1 MTNSASRS
9 KSRARVIW
17 WCLLILIVIGAVYWW
32 QSSRTAGG
40 QNAPKGRPGMMGMM
54 MGAKIPVRAA
64 QAHFGQLPVLVPA
77 IGTVQ
82 AFNVVTVRSRVE
94 GELIDIAFE
103 DGQWIKEGELLAQ
116 IDPRA
121 YQIRLD
127 QAKAQLV
134 QNEAQLRLARL
145 DLDRYKRLSKQD
157 SISLQQLQNQ
167 EALVQQLQGAAQA
180 SKAGV
185 DEAQLQLDYTRITA
199 PLSGRLGL
207 RTVDK
212 GNLVSAGST
221 EGLVVITQTQPI
233 ATHFSLPQQDL
244 QRVQEAVHE
253 HELLANT
260 VLDSGEKVATTT
272 RASYPSMVSVTVNN
286 RNGELLAT
294 GELMAIDNQIDVNT
308 GTVRIK
314 ARFDNED
321 HKLFP
326 NQFVNVNVLL
336 GQQEGVIVPARAIQ
350 SGSIGDYVY
359 VINAENKVNVRAVQ
373 TGVSDDVDSVILNG
387 LEIGEQVV
395 TEGMDR
401 LREGSEV
408 ELIAPEGKTQ

>member
-9 KSRARVIW
+9 RPRARVFW
-17 WCLLILIVIGAVYWW
+17 WCLLIVMVIVAVYWW

-40 QNAPKGRPGMMGMM
+40 TSAPKGRPGMMGMM
-54 MGAKIPVRAA
+54 GAKVPVRAA
-64 QAHFGQLPVLVPA
+64 QARFGQLPVELPA

-94 GELIDIAFE
+94 GELVDIAFE
-103 DGQWIKEGELLAQ
+103 DGQWAEEGALLAK
-116 IDPRA
+116 IDPRS

-134 QNEAQLRLARL
+134 QSEAQLRLARL

-167 EALVQQLQGAAQA
+167 EATTQQLQGAVQA
-180 SKAGV
+180 AKAGV

-212 GNLVSAGST
+212 GNLISAGSS

-244 QRVQEAVHE
+244 QRVLEAVHE
-253 HELLANT
+253 HEMLAST
-260 VLDSGEKVATTT
+260 VLDNGEKVSTPI
-272 RASYPSMVSVTVNN
+272 RASYPGMVTVTVSN

-314 ARFDNED
+314 AKFANED

-326 NQFVNVNVLL
+326 NQFVNVKVLL
-336 GQQEGVIVPARAIQ
+336 GQQDGVIVPARAIQ

-359 VINAENKVNVRAVQ
+359 VINEQSKVSVRAIQ
-373 TGVSDDVDSVILNG
+373 TGVTNDVDTVVLNG
-387 LEIGEQVV
+387 LEAGEQIV

-401 LREGSEV
+401 LREGAEV
-408 ELIAPEGKTQ
+408 DVIAPEVSKQ

>member
-9 KSRARVIW
+9 RPRARVFW
-17 WCLLILIVIGAVYWW
+17 WCLLIVMVIVAVYWW

-40 QNAPKGRPGMMGMM
+40 TSAPKGRPGMMGMM
-54 MGAKIPVRAA
+54 GAKVPVRAA
-64 QAHFGQLPVLVPA
+64 QARFGQLPVELPA

-94 GELIDIAFE
+94 GELVDIAFE
-103 DGQWIKEGELLAQ
+103 DGQWAEEGALLAK
-116 IDPRA
+116 IDPRS

-134 QNEAQLRLARL
+134 QSEAQLRLARL

-167 EALVQQLQGAAQA
+167 EATTQQLQGAVQA
-180 SKAGV
+180 AKAGV

-212 GNLVSAGST
+212 GNLISAGST

-244 QRVQEAVHE
+244 QRVLEAVHE
-253 HELLANT
+253 HEMLAST
-260 VLDSGEKVATTT
+260 VLDNGEKVSTPI
-272 RASYPSMVSVTVNN
+272 RASYPGMVTVTVSN

-314 ARFDNED
+314 AKFANED

-326 NQFVNVNVLL
+326 NQFVNVKVLL
-336 GQQEGVIVPARAIQ
+336 GQQDGVIVPARAIQ

-359 VINAENKVNVRAVQ
+359 VINEQSKVSVRAIQ
-373 TGVSDDVDSVILNG
+373 TGVTNDVDTVVLNG
-387 LEIGEQVV
+387 LEAGEQIV

-401 LREGSEV
+401 LREGAEV
-408 ELIAPEGKTQ
+408 DVIAPEVSKQ

>member
-1 MTNSASRS
+1 
-9 KSRARVIW
+9 
-17 WCLLILIVIGAVYWW
+17 
-32 QSSRTAGG
+32 
-40 QNAPKGRPGMMGMM
+40 MMGMM
-54 MGAKIPVRAA
+54 GAKVPVRAA
-64 QAHFGQLPVLVPA
+64 QARFGQLPVQLPA

-94 GELIDIAFE
+94 GELVDIAFE
-103 DGQWIKEGELLAQ
+103 DGQWIEEGALLAK
-116 IDPRA
+116 IDPRS

-134 QNEAQLRLARL
+134 QSEAQLRLARL

-167 EALVQQLQGAAQA
+167 EATTQQLQGAVQA
-180 SKAGV
+180 AKAGV

-212 GNLVSAGST
+212 GNLISAGST

-244 QRVQEAVHE
+244 QRVLEAVHE
-253 HELLANT
+253 HEMLA
-260 VLDSGEKVATTT
+260 
-272 RASYPSMVSVTVNN
+272 SMVTVTVSN

-314 ARFDNED
+314 AKFANED

-326 NQFVNVNVLL
+326 NQFVNVKVLL
-336 GQQEGVIVPARAIQ
+336 GQQDGVIVPARAIQ

-359 VINAENKVNVRAVQ
+359 VINEQSKVSVRAIQ
-373 TGVSDDVDSVILNG
+373 TGVTNDVDTVVLNG
-387 LEIGEQVV
+387 LEAGEQIV

-401 LREGSEV
+401 LREGAEV
-408 ELIAPEGKTQ
+408 DVIAPEASKQ

>member
-9 KSRARVIW
+9 RPRARMVW
-17 WCLLILIVIGAVYWW
+17 WCLLIVIVVVAVYWW
-32 QSSRTAGG
+32 QSSQTAGG
-40 QNAPKGRPGMMGMM
+40 HSAPKGRPGMMGMM
-54 MGAKIPVRAA
+54 GAKVPVRAA
-64 QAHFGQLPVLVPA
+64 QTRFGQLPVLVPA

-94 GELIDIAFE
+94 GELVDIAFD
-103 DGQWIKEGELLAQ
+103 DGQWTEEGALLAQ

-145 DLDRYKRLSKQD
+145 DLDRYKRLSRQD

-167 EALVQQLQGAAQA
+167 EASVQQLQGAVQA

-233 ATHFSLPQQDL
+233 TTHFSLPQQDL
-244 QRVQEAVHE
+244 QRVLEAVHE
-253 HELLANT
+253 HEMLAST
-260 VLDSGEKVATTT
+260 VLDNGEKVSTPI
-272 RASYPSMVSVTVNN
+272 RASYPGMVTVTVSN

-314 ARFDNED
+314 AKFENED
-321 HKLFP
+321 HQLFP
-326 NQFVNVNVLL
+326 NQFVNVKVLL
-336 GQQEGVIVPARAIQ
+336 GQQDGVIVPARAVQ

-359 VINAENKVNVRAVQ
+359 VINEQSKVSVRAIQ
-373 TGVSDDVDSVILNG
+373 TGVTNDVDTVVLNG
-387 LEIGEQVV
+387 LEAGEHIV

-401 LREGSEV
+401 LREGAEV
-408 ELIAPEGKTQ
+408 DVIAPEGSKQ

>member
-1 MTNSASRS
+1 
-9 KSRARVIW
+9 
-17 WCLLILIVIGAVYWW
+17 
-32 QSSRTAGG
+32 
-40 QNAPKGRPGMMGMM
+40 MMGMM
-54 MGAKIPVRAA
+54 GAKVPVRAA
-64 QAHFGQLPVLVPA
+64 QARFGQLPVQLPA

-94 GELIDIAFE
+94 GELVDIAFE
-103 DGQWIKEGELLAQ
+103 DGQWIEEGALLAK
-116 IDPRA
+116 IDPRS

-134 QNEAQLRLARL
+134 QSEAQLRLARL

-167 EALVQQLQGAAQA
+167 EATTQQLQGAVQA
-180 SKAGV
+180 AKAGV

-212 GNLVSAGST
+212 GNLISAGST

-244 QRVQEAVHE
+244 QRVLEAVHE
-253 HELLANT
+253 HEMLAST
-260 VLDSGEKVATTT
+260 VLDNGEKVSTPI
-272 RASYPSMVSVTVNN
+272 RASYPSMVTVTVSN

-314 ARFDNED
+314 AKFANED

-326 NQFVNVNVLL
+326 NQFVNVKVLL
-336 GQQEGVIVPARAIQ
+336 GQQDGVIVPARAIQ

-359 VINAENKVNVRAVQ
+359 VINEQSKVSVRAIQ
-373 TGVSDDVDSVILNG
+373 TGVTNDVDTVVLNG
-387 LEIGEQVV
+387 LEAGEQIV

-401 LREGSEV
+401 LREGAEV
-408 ELIAPEGKTQ
+408 DVIAPEASKQ

>member
-9 KSRARVIW
+9 RPRARVFW
-17 WCLLILIVIGAVYWW
+17 WCLLIVMVIVAVYWW

-40 QNAPKGRPGMMGMM
+40 ASAPKGRPGMMGMM
-54 MGAKIPVRAA
+54 GAKVPVRAA
-64 QAHFGQLPVLVPA
+64 QARFGQLPVQLPA

-94 GELIDIAFE
+94 GELVDIAFE
-103 DGQWIKEGELLAQ
+103 DGQWIEEGALLAK
-116 IDPRA
+116 IDPRS

-134 QNEAQLRLARL
+134 QSEAQLRLARL

-167 EALVQQLQGAAQA
+167 EATTQQLQGAVQA
-180 SKAGV
+180 AKAGV

-212 GNLVSAGST
+212 GNLISAGST

-244 QRVQEAVHE
+244 QRVLEAVHE
-253 HELLANT
+253 HEMLAST
-260 VLDSGEKVATTT
+260 VLDNGEKVSTPI
-272 RASYPSMVSVTVNN
+272 RASYPGMVTVTVSN

-314 ARFDNED
+314 AKFANED

-326 NQFVNVNVLL
+326 NQFVNVKVLL
-336 GQQEGVIVPARAIQ
+336 GQQDGVIVPARAIQ

-359 VINAENKVNVRAVQ
+359 VINEQSKVSVRAIQ
-373 TGVSDDVDSVILNG
+373 TGVTNDVDTVVLNG
-387 LEIGEQVV
+387 LEAGEQIV

-401 LREGSEV
+401 LREGAEV
-408 ELIAPEGKTQ
+408 DVIAPEASKQ

>member
-9 KSRARVIW
+9 RPRARVFW
-17 WCLLILIVIGAVYWW
+17 WCLLIVMVIVAVYWW

-40 QNAPKGRPGMMGMM
+40 ASAPKGRPGMMGMM
-54 MGAKIPVRAA
+54 GAKVPVRAA
-64 QAHFGQLPVLVPA
+64 QARFGQLPVQLPA

-94 GELIDIAFE
+94 GELVDIAFE
-103 DGQWIKEGELLAQ
+103 DGQWTEEGALLAK
-116 IDPRA
+116 IDPRS

-134 QNEAQLRLARL
+134 QSEAQLRLARL

-167 EALVQQLQGAAQA
+167 EATTQQLQGAVQA
-180 SKAGV
+180 AKAGV

-212 GNLVSAGST
+212 GNLISAGST

-244 QRVQEAVHE
+244 QRVLEAVHE
-253 HELLANT
+253 HEMLAST
-260 VLDSGEKVATTT
+260 VLDNGEKVSTPI
-272 RASYPSMVSVTVNN
+272 RASYPGMVTVTVSN

-314 ARFDNED
+314 AKFANED

-326 NQFVNVNVLL
+326 NQFVNVKVLL
-336 GQQEGVIVPARAIQ
+336 GQQDGVIVPARAIQ

-359 VINAENKVNVRAVQ
+359 VINEQNKVSVRAIQ
-373 TGVSDDVDSVILNG
+373 TGVTNDVDTVVLNG
-387 LEIGEQVV
+387 LEAGEQIV

-401 LREGSEV
+401 LREGAEV
-408 ELIAPEGKTQ
+408 DVIAPEASK

>member
-1 MTNSASRS
+1 M
-9 KSRARVIW
+9 VI
-17 WCLLILIVIGAVYWW
+17 VAVYWW

-40 QNAPKGRPGMMGMM
+40 ASAPKGRPGMMGMM
-54 MGAKIPVRAA
+54 GAKVPVRAA
-64 QAHFGQLPVLVPA
+64 QARFGQLPVQLPA

-94 GELIDIAFE
+94 GELVDIAFE
-103 DGQWIKEGELLAQ
+103 DGQWIEEGALLAK
-116 IDPRA
+116 IDPRS

-134 QNEAQLRLARL
+134 QSEAQLRLARL

-167 EALVQQLQGAAQA
+167 EATTQQLQGAVQA
-180 SKAGV
+180 AKAGV

-212 GNLVSAGST
+212 GNLISAGST

-244 QRVQEAVHE
+244 QRVLEAVHE
-253 HELLANT
+253 HEMLAST
-260 VLDSGEKVATTT
+260 VLDNGEKVSTPI
-272 RASYPSMVSVTVNN
+272 RASYPGMVTVTVSN

-314 ARFDNED
+314 AKFANED

-326 NQFVNVNVLL
+326 NQFVNVKVLL
-336 GQQEGVIVPARAIQ
+336 GQQDGVIVPARAIQ

-359 VINAENKVNVRAVQ
+359 VINEQSKVSVRAIQ
-373 TGVSDDVDSVILNG
+373 TGVTNDVDTVVLNG
-387 LEIGEQVV
+387 LEAGEQIV

-401 LREGSEV
+401 LREGAEV
-408 ELIAPEGKTQ
+408 DVIAPEASKQ

>member
-9 KSRARVIW
+9 KTRARVIW
-17 WCLLILIVIGAVYWW
+17 WCLLIVIVVGAAYWW
-32 QSSRTAGG
+32 QSRSPAGG
-40 QNAPKGRPGMMGMM
+40 QGAPKGRPGMMGMM
-54 MGAKIPVRAA
+54 GAKVPVRAA
-64 QAHFGQLPVLVPA
+64 QAQNGRLPILVPA
-77 IGTVQ
+77 IGTVN

-94 GELIDIAFE
+94 GELVNIAFE
-103 DGQWIKEGELLAQ
+103 DGQWVQEGDFLAQ
-116 IDPRA
+116 IDPRT

-127 QAKAQLV
+127 QANAQLL

-145 DLDRYKRLSKQD
+145 DLERYRRLSKQD

-167 EALVQQLQGAAQA
+167 EASVQQLQGAVQA
-180 SKAGV
+180 AKAGV
-185 DEAQLQLDYTRITA
+185 DEAQLQLDYTQITA
-199 PLSGRLGL
+199 PLSGRLGF

-233 ATHFSLPQQDL
+233 AVHFSLPQQDL
-244 QRVQEAVHE
+244 QRVFEAVHE
-253 HELLANT
+253 HEVVT
-260 VLDSGEKVATTT
+260 SVVLDNGDRVVYPT
-272 RASYPSMVSVTVNN
+272 RASYPTMVTVTVSN

-314 ARFDNED
+314 AKFDNED
-321 HKLFP
+321 HALFP

-336 GQQEGVIVPARAIQ
+336 GQQDGVLVPARAIQ

-359 VINAENKVNVRAVQ
+359 VITEQNKVSVRAVQ
-373 TGVSDDVDSVILNG
+373 TGVTDDVNTVILGG
-387 LEIGEQVV
+387 LEAGEHVV

-401 LREGSEV
+401 LREGAEIQLV
-408 ELIAPEGKTQ
+408 APEEGTAP